1 MPETP
6 APAYVGMP
14 VEEVDTP
21 ALLVNLDTFERNLK
35 RMADNIRGSDARLRP
50 HSKTHKCPVVALRQI
65 EHGAVGVCCQKVG
78 EAEAMVYG
86 GVRDVLVTNQIV
98 GAPKLARLAALA
110 RQAKVSVCADDAGNV
125 ADLDGAAGAAGVL
138 LDVLVEIDVGA
149 GRCGIAPGTP
159 AVTLAQIIDSSN
171 NLRFAGL
178 QAYQGRSQHIRAY
191 DERRAAA
198 KTAIGL
204 TSETV
209 ALLSAAGLACDI
221 VGGAGTGTYQFE
233 AKSGVYNELQAG
245 SYVFMDVD
253 YGRNEA
259 EDGSAFAEFEN
270 SLFIYATIMSRVTE
284 DKAILDAGLKALSI
298 DSGMP
303 RLWDTPGV
311 EFVSASDEHGKLSID
326 RNITQGN
333 RDLRVGDKVQVV
345 PGHVDPTV
353 NLYDWYVG
361 IRDGHVESLWPI
373 TARGMLR

>member
-86 GVRDVLVTNQIV
+86 GVRDVLVSNQIV

-125 ADLDGAAGAAGVL
+125 ADLDGAAGAGGVL

-149 GRCGIAPGTP
+149 GRCGVAPGTP

-233 AKSGVYNELQAG
+233 AASGVYNELQAG

-311 EFVSASDEHGKLSID
+311 EFVGASDEHGKLSID